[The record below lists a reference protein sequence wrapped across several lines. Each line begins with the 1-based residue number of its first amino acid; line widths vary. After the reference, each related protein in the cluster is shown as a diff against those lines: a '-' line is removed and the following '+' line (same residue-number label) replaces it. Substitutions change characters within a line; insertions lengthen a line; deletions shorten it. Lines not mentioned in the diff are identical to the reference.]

1 MSCRTSSM
9 KWSDY
14 NMKDLPILWLI
25 FNTKIGRAIVG
36 IFLAIVFIQVA
47 GWWVVPIMSAIIAA
61 LLLGDYTNDE
71 YQDKKTKKIKLIIAL
86 CLLAI
91 AAVWTLVKFY

>member
-1 MSCRTSSM
+1 
-9 KWSDY
+9 
-14 NMKDLPILWLI
+14 MKDLPFLWLI

-61 LLLGDYTNDE
+61 LLLDDYTNNE
-71 YQDKKTKKIKLIIAL
+71 YQDKKAKKIKLIIAL

-91 AAVWTLVKFY
+91 AAVWTLVKFSLEFRGKIF